1 MNGQIKIG
9 VIIPESGR
17 SELLGVSFLKAVK
30 LAQEDLKNTKHTYEL
45 VIEDSGTS
53 PEQAERAI
61 RKLINVDHVQALLGG
76 ISKTGEIVKSYATAA
91 KIPHL
96 CVCSVKTIGDGEYNF
111 TNIPIPEDEARRW
124 VTEARERG
132 VKTVAIISQDY
143 PSVNGHVRAVRE
155 EAPGAGISIVYEKQF
170 VESTT
175 DFRAMIA
182 EANKGGQ
189 PDVYFVSG
197 YPPALDILREQ
208 LKERVGAGDVA
219 SIVAPSISNR
229 PELFEG
235 DWYTDSDLAHGE
247 FKRRFERKY
256 PNTRFATHMM
266 PYAYDSFNI
275 LVQAFESGKDPI
287 EYVRGMTSY
296 KGEAGE
302 MTREL
307 GSGNFRS
314 RPAVWVIN
322 NGRPELVKR

>member
-1 MNGQIKIG
+1 MNDEIKIG
-9 VIIPESGR
+9 VIVPKSGP
-17 SELLGVSFLKAVK
+17 SELLGASFLKAVK
-30 LAQEDLKNTKHTYEL
+30 LAREDVKNTRHAFEL
-45 VIEDSGTS
+45 IIEDSGTT
-53 PEQAERAI
+53 PEQAESAI
-61 RKLINVDHVQALLGG
+61 RKLINVHHVQALLGG

-124 VTEARERG
+124 VTEARDRG
-132 VKTVAIISQDY
+132 IKTVAIISQDY
-143 PSVNGHVRAVRE
+143 PSINGHVRAVRE
-155 EAPGAGISIVYEKQF
+155 EAPGAGLSIVYDKQF
-170 VESTT
+170 EESTT

-182 EANKGGQ
+182 EANKSGQ

-208 LKERVGAGDVA
+208 LKELGAHNVA
-219 SIVAPSISNR
+219 SIVAPSISDR
-229 PELFEG
+229 MELFEG
-235 DWYTDSDLAHGE
+235 DWYTDSVLAHDE
-247 FKRRFERKY
+247 FKVRFERKY

-275 LVQAFESGKDPI
+275 LVQAFESGEDPV
-287 EYVRGMTSY
+287 EYVRGVTSY

-302 MTREL
+302 ITREW

>member
-1 MNGQIKIG
+1 MNNEIKIG
-9 VIIPESGR
+9 VIIPESGP
-17 SELLGVSFLKAVK
+17 SELLGKSFLKAVK
-30 LAQEDLKNTKHTYEL
+30 LAQEDLKNTKNSYEL
-45 VIEDSGTS
+45 IIEDSGTT
-53 PEQAERAI
+53 PEQAESAI
-61 RKLINVDHVQALLGG
+61 RKLIDVDHVQALLGG

-111 TNIPIPEDEARRW
+111 TNIPIPKDEARRW

-132 VKTVAIISQDY
+132 IKTVAIISQDY

-155 EAPGAGISIVYEKQF
+155 KAPGAGMSIVYDKQF
-170 VESTT
+170 EESTR

-197 YPPALDILREQ
+197 YPPALDHLREQ
-208 LKERVGAGDVA
+208 LKELGAPKVA
-219 SIVAPSISNR
+219 SIVAPSISDR
-229 PELFEG
+229 MELFEG
-235 DWYTDSDLAHGE
+235 DWYTDSDLAHDE
-247 FKRRFERKY
+247 FKRRFEQKY

-275 LVQAFESGKDPI
+275 LAQAFESGEDPV
-287 EYVRGMTSY
+287 EYVRGVTSY

-302 MTREL
+302 ITRER

-322 NGRPELVKR
+322 DGRPELVKR

>member
-1 MNGQIKIG
+1 MNNEIKIG
-9 VIIPESGR
+9 VIVPKSGT
-17 SELLGVSFLKAVK
+17 SELLGASFLKAVK
-30 LAQEDLKNTKHTYEL
+30 LAQEDVKNTRHAYEL
-45 VIEDSGTS
+45 IIEDSGTT
-53 PEQAERAI
+53 PEQAESAI

-76 ISKTGEIVKSYATAA
+76 ISATGKIVKSYATAA

-96 CVCSVKTIGDGEYNF
+96 CVCSVKAIGDGEYNF

-132 VKTVAIISQDY
+132 IKTVAIISLDY
-143 PSVNGHVRAVRE
+143 PSVNGHVRAIRE
-155 EAPGAGISIVYEKQF
+155 EAPGAGMSIVYDKQF
-170 VESTT
+170 EESTT
-175 DFRAMIA
+175 DFRVLIA

-208 LKERVGAGDVA
+208 LKELGAHNVA
-219 SIVAPSISNR
+219 SIVAPSISDR
-229 PELFEG
+229 PDLFEG
-235 DWYTDSDLAHGE
+235 DWYTDSDLAHDE
-247 FKRRFERKY
+247 FQMRFERKY

-275 LVQAFESGKDPI
+275 LVHAFESGKDPV
-287 EYVRGMTSY
+287 EYVRSMTSY

-302 MTREL
+302 ITREQ

>member
-1 MNGQIKIG
+1 MNDKIKIG
-9 VIIPESGR
+9 VIVPESGP
-17 SELLGVSFLKAVK
+17 SQLLGASFLKAVR
-30 LAQEDLKNTKHTYEL
+30 LAQEDLNNTKNSYEL
-45 VIEDSGTS
+45 VIEDSGTT
-53 PEQAERAI
+53 PEQAESAI
-61 RKLINVDHVQALLGG
+61 RKLIDVDHVHALLGG

-91 KIPHL
+91 KIPHV
-96 CVCSVKTIGDGEYNF
+96 CVCSVKAIGDGEYNF

-124 VTEARERG
+124 VTEARSRG
-132 VKTVAIISQDY
+132 IKTVAIISLDY
-143 PSVNGHVRAVRE
+143 PSITGHVKALRE
-155 EAPGAGISIVYEKQF
+155 EAPGAGISIVYDEQF
-170 VESTT
+170 EESKT

-182 EANKGGQ
+182 DANKGGQ

-208 LKERVGAGDVA
+208 LKELGARNVA
-219 SIVAPSISNR
+219 SIVAPSISDR

-235 DWYTDSDLAHGE
+235 DWYTDSDLAHDE
-247 FKRRFERKY
+247 FKTRFEQKY

-275 LVQAFESGKDPI
+275 LVQAFESGKDPV
-287 EYVRGMTSY
+287 EYVRSVTSY

-302 MTREL
+302 IAREP

-322 NGRPELVKR
+322 NGRPKLVKR

>member
-9 VIIPESGR
+9 VIIPESGP
-17 SELLGVSFLKAVK
+17 SELLGASFLKAVK

-53 PEQAERAI
+53 LEQAERAI

-155 EAPGAGISIVYEKQF
+155 EAPGREYRS
-170 VESTT
+170 ST
-175 DFRAMIA
+175 
-182 EANKGGQ
+182 K
-189 PDVYFVSG
+189 S
-197 YPPALDILREQ
+197 
-208 LKERVGAGDVA
+208 
-219 SIVAPSISNR
+219 SS
-229 PELFEG
+229 
-235 DWYTDSDLAHGE
+235 
-247 FKRRFERKY
+247 
-256 PNTRFATHMM
+256 
-266 PYAYDSFNI
+266 
-275 LVQAFESGKDPI
+275 
-287 EYVRGMTSY
+287 
-296 KGEAGE
+296 
-302 MTREL
+302 
-307 GSGNFRS
+307 
-314 RPAVWVIN
+314 
-322 NGRPELVKR
+322 

>member
-1 MNGQIKIG
+1 MNDEIKIG
-9 VIIPESGR
+9 VIVPESGQ
-17 SELLGVSFLKAVK
+17 SQLLGASFLKAVE
-30 LAQEDLKNTKHTYEL
+30 LAQEDLKNTKNTYEL
-45 VIEDSGTS
+45 IIEDSGTT

-61 RKLINVDHVQALLGG
+61 KKLINVHHVQALLGG
-76 ISKTGEIVKSYATAA
+76 ISKTGEIVKSCATAA

-124 VTEARERG
+124 VTEARDRG
-132 VKTVAIISQDY
+132 IKTVAIISQDY
-143 PSVNGHVRAVRE
+143 PSINGHVRAVRE

-208 LKERVGAGDVA
+208 LKELGAHNVA
-219 SIVAPSISNR
+219 SIVAPSISDR
-229 PELFEG
+229 MELFEG
-235 DWYTDSDLAHGE
+235 DWYTDSDLAHDE
-247 FKRRFERKY
+247 FKTRFERKY
-256 PNTRFATHMM
+256 PNTRLATHMM

-275 LVQAFESGKDPI
+275 LVQAFESGEDPV
-287 EYVRGMTSY
+287 EYVRGVTLY
-296 KGEAGE
+296 NGEAGAI
-302 MTREL
+302 TRER

>member
-1 MNGQIKIG
+1 MIDEIKIG
-9 VIIPESGR
+9 VIVPESGP
-17 SELLGVSFLKAVK
+17 SQLLGASFLKAVK
-30 LAQEDLKNTKHTYEL
+30 LAQEDLNNTKNTYEL
-45 VIEDSGTS
+45 VIEDSVTT
-53 PEQAERAI
+53 PEQAESAI
-61 RKLINVDHVQALLGG
+61 KKLINVHHVQALLGG
-76 ISKTGEIVKSYATAA
+76 ISATGKFVKPYATAA

-124 VTEARERG
+124 VAEARDRG

-143 PSVNGHVRAVRE
+143 PSINGHVKALRE
-155 EAPGAGISIVYEKQF
+155 EAPSAGISIVYDKQF
-170 VESTT
+170 EESTT

-182 EANKGGQ
+182 QANEGGQ

-208 LKERVGAGDVA
+208 LEELEAPKVA
-219 SIVAPSISNR
+219 SIVAPSISDR

-235 DWYTDSDLAHGE
+235 DWYTDSDLAHDE
-247 FKRRFERKY
+247 FKRRFEQKY

-287 EYVRGMTSY
+287 EYVRGVTSY

-302 MTREL
+302 ITRAP

>member
-1 MNGQIKIG
+1 MNGEVKIG
-9 VIIPESGR
+9 VIIPESGP
-17 SELLGVSFLKAVK
+17 SELLGKSFLKAVK
-30 LAQEDLKNTKHTYEL
+30 LAQEDLKNTKNTYEL
-45 VIEDSGTS
+45 VIEDSGTT

-61 RKLINVDHVQALLGG
+61 KKLINVHHVQALLGG
-76 ISKTGEIVKSYATAA
+76 ISKTGEIVMSCATAA

-124 VTEARERG
+124 VTEARDRG
-132 VKTVAIISQDY
+132 IKTVAIVSQDY
-143 PSVNGHVRAVRE
+143 PSVNGHVKALRK
-155 EAPGAGISIVYEKQF
+155 EAPGAGISVVYDKQF

-182 EANKGGQ
+182 EANKSGQ

-208 LKERVGAGDVA
+208 LKDLGTPYVA
-219 SIVAPSISNR
+219 SIVAPSISDR
-229 PELFEG
+229 MELFEG
-235 DWYTDSDLAHGE
+235 DWYTDSDLSHDE

-275 LVQAFESGKDPI
+275 LVQAFESGKDPV
-287 EYVRGMTSY
+287 EYVRGVTSY

-302 MTREL
+302 ITKEPE
-307 GSGNFRS
+307 SGNFRS
-314 RPAVWVIN
+314 RPAVWAIN
-322 NGRPELVKR
+322 SGRPELVKR

>member
-1 MNGQIKIG
+1 MNGEIKIG
-9 VIIPESGR
+9 VIVPKIGT
-17 SELLGVSFLKAVK
+17 SELLGASFLKAVR
-30 LAQEDLKNTKHTYEL
+30 LAQEDLKNTKNTYEL
-45 VIEDSGTS
+45 IIEDSGTT
-53 PEQAERAI
+53 PEQAESAI
-61 RKLINVDHVQALLGG
+61 RKLINIDHVQALLGG
-76 ISKTGEIVKSYATAA
+76 ISATGKIVKPYASAA
-91 KIPHL
+91 KILHL

-124 VTEARERG
+124 VTEARSRG
-132 VKTVAIISQDY
+132 IKTVAIISLDY
-143 PSVNGHVRAVRE
+143 PSINGHVKALRK
-155 EAPGAGISIVYEKQF
+155 EALGAGISIVYDEQF
-170 VESTT
+170 EESTT

-208 LKERVGAGDVA
+208 LKELGARKVA
-219 SIVAPSISNR
+219 SIVAPSISDR

-235 DWYTDSDLAHGE
+235 DWYTDSDLAQDE
-247 FKRRFERKY
+247 FRTRFEQKY

-275 LVQAFESGKDPI
+275 LVQAFESGKDPV
-287 EYVRGMTSY
+287 EYVRGVTSH

-302 MTREL
+302 ITREP

>member
-1 MNGQIKIG
+1 MNGEVKIG
-9 VIIPESGR
+9 VIIPESGP
-17 SELLGVSFLKAVK
+17 SELLGKSFLKAVK
-30 LAQEDLKNTKHTYEL
+30 LAQEDLKNKKNTYEL
-45 VIEDSGTS
+45 VIEDSGTT
-53 PEQAERAI
+53 PEQAESAI

-143 PSVNGHVRAVRE
+143 PSINGHVRAVRE
-155 EAPGAGISIVYEKQF
+155 EAPGAVMSIVYDKQF
-170 VESTT
+170 AESTT

-182 EANKGGQ
+182 ESNKGGQ

-208 LKERVGAGDVA
+208 LKELGAQNVA
-219 SIVAPSISNR
+219 SIVAPSISDTM
-229 PELFEG
+229 ELFEG

-275 LVQAFESGKDPI
+275 LVQAFESGKYPI

-302 MTREL
+302 ITREL

-314 RPAVWVIN
+314 RPAVWVIT